1 MVMVGTSAIWMQQR
15 TLAYGGVGVRGSHNR
30 LSQISAAMAAVTP
43 LLLLLLLSSAPS
55 FSSGS
60 RNAYNIN
67 GRVKIPQGLD
77 GDLLMQDGNM
87 FHILGLGTKGYA
99 LPGRMSNVKVL
110 LNGGQNITFLRPDG
124 YFSFHNIPAGTHL
137 IEVSAIGYFFS
148 PVRVDVSARNP
159 GKVQAAL
166 TENRK
171 GLSELVLEPLREEQY
186 YEIREPFSIMSLL
199 KSPMGLMVGFMLAVA
214 FLMPKLV
221 ENMDPEEMR
230 RAQEE
235 MRSQGVPSL
244 SSLLPGGARN

>member
-1 MVMVGTSAIWMQQR
+1 MAVMCEEVKEERRGFSNSAQVSRSIKISVPNFHQIVAISKFSNLSCYGSRHTTAFAPTSLQR
-15 TLAYGGVGVRGSHNR
+15 TIVFIR
-30 LSQISAAMAAVTP
+30 
-43 LLLLLLLSSAPS
+43 
-55 FSSGS
+55 
-60 RNAYNIN
+60 
-67 GRVKIPQGLD
+67 K
-77 GDLLMQDGNM
+77 GDEL
-87 FHILGLGTKGYA
+87 ILQVQAQKGILCPEECPTSKFYS
-99 LPGRMSNVKVL
+99 M
-110 LNGGQNITFLRPDG
+110 
-124 YFSFHNIPAGTHL
+124 
-137 IEVSAIGYFFS
+137 
-148 PVRVDVSARNP
+148 VRVDVSARNP